1 MAPPVRYAVSWLN
14 ARCSETEVDVARQPP
29 WDATVTY
36 GAVGGTKAPD
46 LMAFP
51 PTGFRP
57 FEQRS
62 RIGHGARRWEHAWQS
77 TMSWGIQRASGM
89 RVQLHESPAEVTEGT
104 YTPVSF
110 DRDGRPQLVA
120 GSTEDGE
127 VVYGAEGQSFI
138 APGDTALLVVP
149 FLFVGVH
156 APCRVIYVIDEPNRK
171 GFAYGTLP
179 GHPEDG
185 EEAFIVDQTEDG
197 SVWLTIR
204 SFSRPGGWQWW
215 AVYPVLRCAQAVITR
230 RYFRALSDPLG

>member
-1 MAPPVRYAVSWLN
+1 M
-14 ARCSETEVDVARQPP
+14 TRQPP
-29 WDATVTY
+29 WHATVTY

-51 PTGFRP
+51 PAGFRP

-62 RIGHGARRWEHAWQS
+62 RIGHGDARWEHAWQS
-77 TMSWGIQRASGM
+77 VMTWGIQSGSGM
-89 RVQLHESPAEVTEGT
+89 RVGLHESPTEVTEGT
-104 YTPVSF
+104 YTPVAF
-110 DRDGRPQLVA
+110 DRAGRPVVSDIAA
-120 GSTEDGE
+120 GHAEGGE

-138 APGDTALLVVP
+138 APGDTALLTIP
-149 FLFVGVH
+149 FWIFGVR
-156 APCRVIYVIDEPNRK
+156 APCRVIYVVDEPNRK

-179 GHPEDG
+179 GHPESG

-204 SFSRPGGWQWW
+204 AFSRPAGWQWW
-215 AVYPVLRCAQAVITR
+215 AVYPVLRLAQAVFTR